1 MNYQD
6 FERCAVNVTV
16 GMIAG
21 KWKPVILQHLES
33 GEMRF
38 VALWRAIPRVSKKVL
53 LEQLRQLE
61 ADGLVGRREHQTFPP
76 EVGYYLTERG
86 SSLIPVLQVIDRWAA
101 RHLPERVV
109 YRPQQVKD
117 VIG

>member
-1 MNYQD
+1 MTYND

-21 KWKPVILQHLES
+21 KWKPVILQHLEP
-33 GEMRF
+33 GEIRF

-76 EVGYYLTERG
+76 EVGYCLTERG
-86 SSLIPVLQVIDRWAA
+86 TSLIPVLQFIDRWAA
-101 RHLPERVV
+101 QHLPDRVV
-109 YRPQQVKD
+109 YRPHEVSE
-117 VIG
+117 